1 MQPPKMGI
9 EDARRLYFR
18 ILHRSSVMHSRVVYK
33 IKMYIKTDN
42 ICKALEH
49 KKGHYFAEIADKIFG
64 FKFQILLFEL
74 LH

>member
-9 EDARRLYFR
+9 EDARRLYFL
-18 ILHRSSVMHSRVVYK
+18 ILHRSSAMHSRVVYK

-49 KKGHYFAEIADKIFG
+49 VLLQQKKKTLICRNCS
-64 FKFQILLFEL
+64 
-74 LH
+74 